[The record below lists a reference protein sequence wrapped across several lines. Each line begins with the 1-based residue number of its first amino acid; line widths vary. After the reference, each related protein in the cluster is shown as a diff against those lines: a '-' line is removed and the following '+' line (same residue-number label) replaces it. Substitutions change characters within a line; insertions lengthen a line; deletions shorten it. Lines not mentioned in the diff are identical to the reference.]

1 MAESYPALGLAN
13 GVACSRGNAVGFG
26 KVGQGMKV
34 AIYSDVVCPWCAIG
48 KRRFE
53 SAMSRFEHA
62 DEVEVEW
69 RAFELDPN
77 ALAAGGDY
85 VGRLARKYGISR
97 EQAVAPTRT

>member
-1 MAESYPALGLAN
+1 
-13 GVACSRGNAVGFG
+13 VGFG

-77 ALAAGGDY
+77 APRRREGTTSAGWRASTASA
-85 VGRLARKYGISR
+85 VSR
-97 EQAVAPTRT
+97 PLPPTRT